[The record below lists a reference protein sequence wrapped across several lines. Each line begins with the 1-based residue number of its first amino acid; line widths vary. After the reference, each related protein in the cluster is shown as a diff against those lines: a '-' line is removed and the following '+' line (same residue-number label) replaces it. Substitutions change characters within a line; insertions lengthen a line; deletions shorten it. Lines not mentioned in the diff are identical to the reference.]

1 MTKQQVL
8 KSEFSPHEKWVK
20 KDFTSLK
27 DWPFSFEIKF
37 YERSFVLNARSRQ
50 EMLEWVRV
58 FNLILRMNKIGH
70 SLGQQNPYD
79 FEQKENSLNN
89 EDETPKLR

>member
-1 MTKQQVL
+1 
-8 KSEFSPHEKWVK
+8 
-20 KDFTSLK
+20 
-27 DWPFSFEIKF
+27 
-37 YERSFVLNARSRQ
+37 
-50 EMLEWVRV
+50 MLEWVRV